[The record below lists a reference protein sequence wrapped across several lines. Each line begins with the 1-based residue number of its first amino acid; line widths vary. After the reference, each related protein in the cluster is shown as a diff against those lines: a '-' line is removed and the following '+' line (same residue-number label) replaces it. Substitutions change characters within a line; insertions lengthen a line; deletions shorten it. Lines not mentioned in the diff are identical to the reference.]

1 MEIRLADDDGA
12 RLSQH
17 GHGRGV
23 AIGDVRLTH
32 ARRGRGDRSAHI
44 EQVLQRNRNAVQRAA
59 VPSCGDLTIRI
70 VGLLACVIV
79 EHRNE
84 GVERRVALRDALQA
98 PVDDRLG
105 GRLPRFQRT

>member
-17 GHGRGV
+17 GHGSGV
-23 AIGDVRLTH
+23 AIGDVRLTY
-32 ARRGRGDRSAHI
+32 ARSGGGDRSAHI

-59 VPSCGDLTIRI
+59 VPSRGDLTIRI
-70 VGLLACVIV
+70 AGLLASVIV

-84 GVERRVALRDALQA
+84 CVERRVALRDTLEAR
-98 PVDDRLG
+98 VEDGLG
-105 GRLPRFQRT
+105 GRLPRLQRT